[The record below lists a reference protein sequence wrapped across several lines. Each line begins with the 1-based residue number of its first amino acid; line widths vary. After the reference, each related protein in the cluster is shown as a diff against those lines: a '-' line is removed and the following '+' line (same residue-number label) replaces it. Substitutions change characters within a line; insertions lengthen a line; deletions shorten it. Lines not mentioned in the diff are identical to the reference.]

1 MQEEMSLEQLKK
13 LEANPHYKLSEKQ
26 KAQLEAYRARKFK
39 NNPNFAKHSTEVED
53 EPKARE
59 LKNGKTTDS
68 N

>member
-1 MQEEMSLEQLKK
+1 MEENISLKTLEK

-26 KAQLEAYRARKFK
+26 KAQLAAYRAKKFK
-39 NNPNFAKHSTEVED
+39 NNPSFAKHPTKLEEN
-53 EPKARE
+53 PKARE